1 MMSKLFDVVVIGAGP
16 GGYVAAIRCSQLGL
30 HTACIDDLKGENGK
44 PSLGG
49 TCLNFGCIPSK
60 ALLESSENFERL
72 KHDFGSHGIGAEN
85 VGMDVQ
91 KVLLRKG
98 KIVSDFTMGI
108 AQLFKKN
115 KVESIHGSASLLGRD
130 GDLWRIGISG
140 SEEICAKNVIIAT
153 GSKSRNLQQVQIDG
167 VQVVDNVG
175 ALNFSEVPRRLVIVG
190 AGVIGLELG
199 SVWRRLGSEVTV
211 LESSPLFLSAADE
224 QVAKEAL
231 RVFTKQKLSIHFG
244 AQIGTVT
251 QTPEEVTISWRN
263 SQGED
268 QELNT
273 EKMIVAI
280 GRIPNTQGLGAE
292 SVGLKLDSAG
302 RIEVDEYCRTNLPCM
317 FAVGDVVRGPM
328 LAHKAS
334 EEGVMVAELIAGQ
347 VGCGDLSLVPN
358 VIYTAPEI
366 AWVGKTEQ
374 QVRTDGIAYKTGK
387 FPFLANG
394 RARAM
399 GDTGGFVKIVAD
411 AETDRILGV
420 HIIGPMASE
429 LIQLGVQAMA
439 FAASSED
446 LARMVYAHPSLAEV
460 MHEAALAVDSR
471 TIHI

>member
-1 MMSKLFDVVVIGAGP
+1 MMAKLFDVVVIGAGP

-85 VGMDVQ
+85 VSMDVQ
-91 KVLLRKG
+91 KMLLRKG

-140 SEEICAKNVIIAT
+140 SEDICSKNVIIAT
-153 GSKSRNLQQVQIDG
+153 GSKSRNLQQVQFDG

-263 SQGED
+263 SKGEE

-302 RIEVDEYCRTNLPCM
+302 RIEVDEFCRTNLPCM

-347 VGCGDLSLVPN
+347 VGCGDLNLVPN

>member
-1 MMSKLFDVVVIGAGP
+1 MSKLFDVVVIGAGP

-85 VGMDVQ
+85 VSMDVQ
-91 KVLLRKG
+91 KMLLRKG

-115 KVESIHGSASLLGRD
+115 KIESIHGSASLLGRD
-130 GDLWRIGISG
+130 GDLWRIGILG
-140 SEEICAKNVIIAT
+140 SEEICSKNVIIAT

-167 VQVVDNVG
+167 VQIVDNVG

>member
-1 MMSKLFDVVVIGAGP
+1 MSKLFDVVVIGAGP

-85 VGMDVQ
+85 VSMDVQ
-91 KVLLRKG
+91 KMLLRKG

>member
-1 MMSKLFDVVVIGAGP
+1 MSKLFDVVVIGAGP

-85 VGMDVQ
+85 VSMDVQ
-91 KVLLRKG
+91 KMLLRKG

-130 GDLWRIGISG
+130 GDLWRIDISG

-175 ALNFSEVPRRLVIVG
+175 ALNFSKVPRRLVIVG

-224 QVAKEAL
+224 QVSKEAL

-317 FAVGDVVRGPM
+317 FALGDVVRGPM

>member
-1 MMSKLFDVVVIGAGP
+1 MSKLFDVVVIGAGP

-85 VGMDVQ
+85 VSMDVQ
-91 KVLLRKG
+91 KMLLRKG

-115 KVESIHGSASLLGRD
+115 KIESIHGSASLLGRD
-130 GDLWRIGISG
+130 GDLWRIGILG
-140 SEEICAKNVIIAT
+140 SEEICSKNVIIAT

>member
-1 MMSKLFDVVVIGAGP
+1 M
-16 GGYVAAIRCSQLGL
+16 
-30 HTACIDDLKGENGK
+30 
-44 PSLGG
+44 
-49 TCLNFGCIPSK
+49 
-60 ALLESSENFERL
+60 
-72 KHDFGSHGIGAEN
+72 
-85 VGMDVQ
+85 
-91 KVLLRKG
+91 LLRKG

-130 GDLWRIGISG
+130 GDLWRIDISG

-175 ALNFSEVPRRLVIVG
+175 ALNFSKVPRRLVIVG

-224 QVAKEAL
+224 QVSKEAL

-317 FAVGDVVRGPM
+317 FALGDVVRGPM

>member
-1 MMSKLFDVVVIGAGP
+1 MSKLFDVVVIGAGP

-30 HTACIDDLKGENGK
+30 HTACIDDLKGGNGK

-85 VGMDVQ
+85 VSMDVQ
-91 KVLLRKG
+91 KMLLRKG

-140 SEEICAKNVIIAT
+140 SEEICSKNVIIAT

-244 AQIGTVT
+244 AQIDTVT

-263 SQGED
+263 SLGED

-292 SVGLKLDSAG
+292 PVGLELDSAG

>member
-1 MMSKLFDVVVIGAGP
+1 MSKLFDVVVIGAGP

-85 VGMDVQ
+85 VSMDVQ
-91 KVLLRKG
+91 KMLLRKG

-140 SEEICAKNVIIAT
+140 SEEIFSKNVIIAT

-211 LESSPLFLSAADE
+211 LESSQLFLSAADE

>member
-1 MMSKLFDVVVIGAGP
+1 MSKLFDVVVIGAGP

-85 VGMDVQ
+85 VSMDVQ
-91 KVLLRKG
+91 KMLLRKG

-130 GDLWRIGISG
+130 GDLWRIDISG

-175 ALNFSEVPRRLVIVG
+175 ALNFSKVPRRLVIVG

>member
-85 VGMDVQ
+85 VSMDVQ
-91 KVLLRKG
+91 KMLLRKG

-175 ALNFSEVPRRLVIVG
+175 ALNFSEAPRRLVIVG

>member
-1 MMSKLFDVVVIGAGP
+1 MSKLFDVVVIGAGP

-85 VGMDVQ
+85 VSMDVQ
-91 KVLLRKG
+91 KMLLRKG

-175 ALNFSEVPRRLVIVG
+175 ALNFSEVPRQLVIVG

-263 SQGED
+263 SQGKD

-347 VGCGDLSLVPN
+347 AGCGDLSLVPN

>member
-1 MMSKLFDVVVIGAGP
+1 MSKLFDVVVIGAGP

-85 VGMDVQ
+85 VSMDVQ
-91 KVLLRKG
+91 KMLLRKG

-130 GDLWRIGISG
+130 GDLWRIGILG
-140 SEEICAKNVIIAT
+140 SEEICSKNVIIAT

-167 VQVVDNVG
+167 VQIVDNVG

>member
-1 MMSKLFDVVVIGAGP
+1 MAKLFDVVVIGAGP

-85 VGMDVQ
+85 VSMDVQ
-91 KVLLRKG
+91 KMLLRKG

-130 GDLWRIGISG
+130 GDLWRIDISG

-175 ALNFSEVPRRLVIVG
+175 ALNFSKVPRRLVIVG

>member
-1 MMSKLFDVVVIGAGP
+1 MSKLFDVVVIGAGP

-85 VGMDVQ
+85 VSMDVQ
-91 KVLLRKG
+91 KMLLRKG

-130 GDLWRIGISG
+130 GDLWRIGILG
-140 SEEICAKNVIIAT
+140 SEEICSKNVIIAT

>member
-1 MMSKLFDVVVIGAGP
+1 MSKLFDVVVIGAGP

-85 VGMDVQ
+85 VSMDVQ
-91 KVLLRKG
+91 KMLLRKG

-387 FPFLANG
+387 FPFLVNG

>member
-1 MMSKLFDVVVIGAGP
+1 MSKLFDVVVIGAGP

-85 VGMDVQ
+85 VSMDVQ
-91 KVLLRKG
+91 KMLLRKG

-175 ALNFSEVPRRLVIVG
+175 ALNFSKVPRRLVIVG

-224 QVAKEAL
+224 QVSKEAL